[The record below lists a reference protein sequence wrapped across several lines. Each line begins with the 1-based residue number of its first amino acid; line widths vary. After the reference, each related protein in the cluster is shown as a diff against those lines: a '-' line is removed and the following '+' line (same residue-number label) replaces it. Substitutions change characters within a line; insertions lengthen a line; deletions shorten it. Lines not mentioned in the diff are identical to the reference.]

1 MTSSEFQGSSDHSL
15 RLWPL
20 LPVGPLT
27 LVVDRRIY
35 TRIFQFPLRIN
46 VKISEH
52 APNFNVFK
60 PRLVCG
66 RIFNLPLRQQRKKIQ
81 IFQQFNR
88 YGEFGDWAEIPKK
101 SQILCFEKILQKL
114 FQFFCLIKWKKEIRN
129 IYANI
134 TSENINAK
142 SAEGVR
148 YALITNENLTAENA
162 EGVRYALITDKNKPV
177 KIAEGLKYVGITDKK
192 INAKIVEGLKYAPIT
207 GKKLTAKS
215 AKGPKYARITD
226 KNLNAKSA

>member
-1 MTSSEFQGSSDHSL
+1 M
-15 RLWPL
+15 
-20 LPVGPLT
+20 GPLV
-27 LVVDRRIY
+27 LLKAGVVDRRIY

-60 PRLVCG
+60 PRLVCR
-66 RIFNLPLRQQRKKIQ
+66 RILILPSGSSGKKFRFFNNLTDTANLVIGLKFRKNLK
-81 IFQQFNR
+81 FYVLKKFSKNYFN
-88 YGEFGDWAEIPKK
+88 
-101 SQILCFEKILQKL
+101 
-114 FQFFCLIKWKKEIRN
+114 FFCLIKWKKEIRN

-162 EGVRYALITDKNKPV
+162 EGVRYAPITDKNKPV
-177 KIAEGLKYVGITDKK
+177 KIAEGLEYVGITDKK